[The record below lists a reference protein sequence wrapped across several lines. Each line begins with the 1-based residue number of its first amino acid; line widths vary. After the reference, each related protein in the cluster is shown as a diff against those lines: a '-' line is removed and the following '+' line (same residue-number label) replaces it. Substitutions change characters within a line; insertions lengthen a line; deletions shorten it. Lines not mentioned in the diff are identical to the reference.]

1 MFIKTNTNE
10 KDIDY
15 FYSIMKLRIFWKH
28 KILNIKK
35 SNIFKYQLKIE
46 LIKLIKKL

>member
-28 KILNIKK
+28 KILRILRKVIFLNI
-35 SNIFKYQLKIE
+35 NLR
-46 LIKLIKKL
+46 LN